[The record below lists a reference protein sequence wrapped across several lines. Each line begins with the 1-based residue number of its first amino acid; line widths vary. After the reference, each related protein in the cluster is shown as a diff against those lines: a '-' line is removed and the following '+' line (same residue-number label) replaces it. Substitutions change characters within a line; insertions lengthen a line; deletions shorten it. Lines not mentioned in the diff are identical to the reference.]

1 MGRFKTK
8 EWTEQENKEL
18 LEFIEEGRKKG
29 LQIRYLC
36 EQFAK
41 RDPQL
46 TAEQVRSHYY
56 QLLISP
62 SAEEKNNFKKGPW
75 TPEEDEFLFKTMEE
89 KSKEM
94 NKLEIFE
101 YVGMKLNRNP
111 RAVASHYYNM
121 EKIRKQN
128 EDEELD
134 KFINSVSRLDI
145 EKIDA
150 ILNKLKEIHQYDN
163 KEKEILR
170 LQMKIRSLEKQIE
183 ELTKEI
189 NAANQTIR
197 AYENKF
203 ENFKKIYGDTLNI

>member
-1 MGRFKTK
+1 V
-8 EWTEQENKEL
+8 
-18 LEFIEEGRKKG
+18 
-29 LQIRYLC
+29 RYLC

-46 TAEQVRSHYY
+46 TREQVRSHYY
-56 QLLISP
+56 QLLNTP
-62 SAEEKNNFKKGPW
+62 VEDRENFKKGPW
-75 TPEEDEFLFKTMEE
+75 TPEEDDFLFATIEE

-134 KFINSVSRLDI
+134 KFIYGLSRLNI
-145 EKIDA
+145 EKIEN
-150 ILNKLKEIHQYDN
+150 ILNKLKEIHKYSN
-163 KEKEILR
+163 KEKEILK
-170 LQMKIRSLEKQIE
+170 LEMKIENMEKQIE
-183 ELTKEI
+183 DLTKQI
-189 NAANQTIR
+189 NEANNTIKS
-197 AYENKF
+197 YENKF
-203 ENFKKIYGDTLNI
+203 ENYKKMYGNSLNAQL

>member
-1 MGRFKTK
+1 M
-8 EWTEQENKEL
+8 
-18 LEFIEEGRKKG
+18 
-29 LQIRYLC
+29 RYLC

-46 TAEQVRSHYY
+46 TREQVRSHYY
-56 QLLISP
+56 QLLNTP
-62 SAEEKNNFKKGPW
+62 VEDRENFKKGPW
-75 TPEEDEFLFKTMEE
+75 TPEEDDFLFAAIEE

-134 KFINSVSRLDI
+134 KFIV
-145 EKIDA
+145 
-150 ILNKLKEIHQYDN
+150 NKQEDSHLFRREMNCEHSLLIKVFPEQY
-163 KEKEILR
+163 KLR
-170 LQMKIRSLEKQIE
+170 GIM
-183 ELTKEI
+183 
-189 NAANQTIR
+189 
-197 AYENKF
+197 
-203 ENFKKIYGDTLNI
+203 GV

>member
-1 MGRFKTK
+1 MSKPKTK
-8 EWTEQENKEL
+8 EWLEEENKEL
-18 LEFIEEGRKKG
+18 LEFMEEGRKKG

-46 TAEQVRSHYY
+46 TREQVRSHYY
-56 QLLISP
+56 QLLNSP
-62 SAEEKNNFKKGPW
+62 DKSEGKFRQGPW
-75 TPEEDEFLFKTMEE
+75 TEEEDNFLFNSIKE

-111 RAVASHYYNM
+111 RAVASHYYNI

-134 KFINSVSRLDI
+134 KFIYGISRLDI
-145 EKIDA
+145 EKIDN
-150 ILNKLKEIHQYDN
+150 ILNKLKEIHKYSN
-163 KEKEILR
+163 KEKEILK
-170 LQMKIRSLEKQIE
+170 LEMKIKNMEKQIE
-183 ELTKEI
+183 DLTQQI
-189 NAANQTIR
+189 TDANNTIKS
-197 AYENKF
+197 YENKF
-203 ENFKKIYGDTLNI
+203 ENFKKVYGNTLNI